1 MSHDHEHEHDH
12 GHAHVHADDPR
23 AERRLWAT
31 LVVSG
36 LYMLVEAIGGWWT
49 GSLALLADAGHMLS
63 DAGALLLVLFALR
76 IAQRP
81 ADARRTYGY
90 HRAEVLAA
98 VANGA
103 TLIAIG
109 VGVCWEA
116 IERWQEPAAVN
127 GVGMLGI
134 ASGGLVVNLVAMLIL
149 AGGRNAGMNLR
160 GAWLHVLS
168 DALGSVGAMVAGVL
182 VWKLG
187 WRLADPVVSIV
198 IAALIVRSAWGLL
211 SEATA
216 VLMEGVPAHLDASEV
231 RAAILGVEGV
241 LGVHDLHIWTIS
253 SGRLAMSGHVVVDEC
268 RRGCDVV
275 TEVATLLRARFGIG
289 HPTIQVE
296 PPGFEEAELH
306 P

>member
-1 MSHDHEHEHDH
+1 MSHDHEHDHDH
-12 GHAHVHADDPR
+12 GHAHVHADDPS

-31 LVVSG
+31 LTVSG
-36 LYMLVEAIGGWWT
+36 LYMVVEAVGGWWT
-49 GSLALLADAGHMLS
+49 GSLALFADAGHMLS
-63 DAGALLLVLFALR
+63 DTGALLLVLFALR

-81 ADARRTYGY
+81 ADAKRTYGY

-109 VGVCWEA
+109 IGVCWEA
-116 IERWQEPAAVN
+116 IERWQAPADVN

-182 VWKLG
+182 VWKFG
-187 WRLADPVVSIV
+187 WRLADPIVSLV

-211 SEATA
+211 GEATA
-216 VLMEGVPAHLDASEV
+216 VLMEGVPAHLDAGEV
-231 RAAILGVEGV
+231 RTAILGVNGV
-241 LGVHDLHIWTIS
+241 VGVHDLHIWTIS
-253 SGRLAMSGHVVVDEC
+253 SGRLAMSGHVVVEEC

-275 TEVATLLRARFGIG
+275 TEVAALLRTRFGIG

-296 PPGFEEAELH
+296 PPGFVEDELH